1 MSRYLGMLLLAL
13 PMLALAGVPQH
24 RIEVVDGAG
33 GPQLRVSGSWPDSC
47 PRELLPVFVDGQT
60 IDISVRSNEAICSQV
75 VTAYAF
81 NVDPRASSGFG
92 RAPDGLYR
100 VRLMTRDGTSR
111 SAVIG
116 FRVADL
122 TPTATR
128 HAQPEAGF
136 WTPDSAGEFRPAN
149 GGIGLMVETQGNT
162 VALTTNAYEL
172 GGDPVWYLAAGSLD
186 RSSMHADL
194 LLSTG
199 GQPVWGTS
207 RIAQFVQPVGT
218 LSVEFHSSGR
228 ATAWYA
234 RTTGEGLLDPLD
246 LTPISLLRMN
256 FALPPD
262 GGALS
267 GTWVLVGTDATSR
280 STPLALRL
288 QFSAGR
294 SDRDTA
300 VLEDV
305 DAGAELRCVVEAER
319 REAAPQSCQLL
330 RAGAPIAQFDNN
342 AFTRLAGRAGDGS
355 AVVLVRVAD

>member
-1 MSRYLGMLLLAL
+1 MSRILGMLLLVL
-13 PMLALAGVPQH
+13 PVLALGGVPQH
-24 RIEVVDGAG
+24 RIEVVGG
-33 GPQLRVSGSWPDSC
+33 STGPQLRLTGSWPDSC
-47 PRELLPVFVDGQT
+47 PRELLPVFVEGQA
-60 IDISVRSNEAICSQV
+60 IDISVRSQEAICAQV

-81 NVDPRASSGFG
+81 NIDPRAASGFG

-100 VRLMTRDGTSR
+100 VRVLIREESSR
-111 SAVIG
+111 TAVIG
-116 FRVADL
+116 FRVVDL
-122 TPTATR
+122 TPAASR
-128 HAQPEAGF
+128 HTQPEAGF

-172 GGDPVWYLAAGSLD
+172 GGAPIWYLAAGTLD
-186 RSSMHADL
+186 RSSLHAEL

-246 LTPISLLRMN
+246 ISAISLLRMN
-256 FALPPD
+256 FALAGD
-262 GGALS
+262 GGALA
-267 GTWVLVGTDATSR
+267 GTWVLVGTDAASADA
-280 STPLALRL
+280 PLALHL
-288 QFSAGR
+288 EYSAGR
-294 SDRDTA
+294 SDPDTA
-300 VLEDV
+300 VLQDV
-305 DAGAELRCVVEAER
+305 SAGTELRCVVEAER

-342 AFTRLAGRAGDGS
+342 AFTRLSGRASNGS
-355 AVVLVRVAD
+355 PVVLVRAGD